1 MSDAMLVKEASPPP
15 RLYDPST
22 PAFRKNPFPVL
33 HRLRDVDPIHRTS
46 WGWVLSRYRDCA
58 NVLGSRD
65 FGMRGIRERLRM
77 ALGSGAAFEFISRRF
92 QFMDPPEHAR
102 IRSLTTKAFSA
113 RRVLDMRPRIQ
124 RLVDQLLDEV
134 HGAESFDLIA
144 AVAYPLPAWVISE
157 MLGTPV
163 EDRERLAAWTAP
175 ITRLQEPGP
184 FDPSLLAAGDAA
196 AAEFMA
202 YGRVLIDERRRSA
215 GDDLLSA
222 LIAAEES
229 GDRLSLEELVAGVI
243 FLFNAGHHTTRDLI
257 GNALVALLR
266 HRDQWDL
273 LVSEP
278 SLIPE
283 AVEECLR
290 YDPSIT
296 RTPRFAL
303 VDAEIDGRKVA
314 AGEPVTCLLN
324 AANRDPERFP
334 EPDRLDLR
342 RADKDHLT
350 FGGGIHFCLG
360 ATLARLETEVVLG
373 SLVQRY
379 PGLRL
384 AAEEMEWRESIT
396 YRGPVTVAVR
406 AT

>member
-1 MSDAMLVKEASPPP
+1 MNEAYPPP
-15 RLYDPST
+15 ALYDPTT
-22 PAFRKNPFPVL
+22 PAFRKDPFPVL

-46 WGWVLSRYRDCA
+46 WGWTLSRYRDCA
-58 NVLGSRD
+58 KVLGSRE
-65 FGMRGIRERLRM
+65 FGMLGIREVLRM
-77 ALGSGAAFEFISRRF
+77 ALGGGAAFEFISRRF
-92 QFMDPPEHAR
+92 QFIDPPEHTR

-124 RLVDQLLDEV
+124 RLVDQLLDKV
-134 HGAESFDLIA
+134 NGAQGFDVIA

-163 EDRERLAAWTAP
+163 EDRQRLAAWTAP

-184 FDPSLLAAGDAA
+184 FDPTLLAAGDSA

-202 YGRVLIDERRRSA
+202 YVRALIDERRRRP
-215 GDDLLSA
+215 GEDLLSA

-229 GDRLSLEELVAGVI
+229 GDRLALEELVAGVI
-243 FLFNAGHHTTRDLI
+243 FLFNAGHHTTRDFI
-257 GNALVALLR
+257 GNALVALLQ
-266 HRDQWDL
+266 HRDQWEL
-273 LVSEP
+273 LGSEP

-296 RTPRFAL
+296 RTIRIAL
-303 VDAEIDGRKVA
+303 LDTELDGRKVA

-334 EPDRLDLR
+334 EPDRLDVR
-342 RADKDHLT
+342 RPDKDHLA

-373 SLVQRY
+373 ALLHRY
-379 PGLRL
+379 PGLQL
-384 AAEEMEWRESIT
+384 AAEQLQWRESMT
-396 YRGPVTVAVR
+396 YRGPVTVPVK

>member
-1 MSDAMLVKEASPPP
+1 MGDTKLDDETSPPP
-15 RLYDPST
+15 KLYDPAA
-22 PAFRKNPFPVL
+22 PAFRKNPFPLL
-33 HRLRDVDPIHRTS
+33 HRLREVDPIHRTS
-46 WGWVLSRYRDCA
+46 WGWILSRYRDCA
-58 NVLGSRD
+58 KVLASRE
-65 FGMRGIRERLRM
+65 FGMRGIRDRLRA
-77 ALGSGAAFEFISRRF
+77 ALGDGAAFEFISQRF

-113 RRVLDMRPRIQ
+113 RRVLDMRARVQ
-124 RLVDQLLDEV
+124 RLVDQLLDDV
-134 HGAESFDLIA
+134 DSARGFDVIK

-184 FDPSLLAAGDAA
+184 FDPTLLAAGDSAA
-196 AAEFMA
+196 AQFME
-202 YGRVLIDERRRSA
+202 YVRGLIDDRRRRP
-215 GDDLLSA
+215 GEDLLSA

-257 GNALVALLR
+257 GNALVALLQR
-266 HRDQWDL
+266 RDQWDL

-278 SLIPE
+278 SLIPD

-303 VDAEIDGRKVA
+303 MDTELDGRKVA

-334 EPDRLDLR
+334 EPDRLDVR
-342 RADKDHLT
+342 RADKDHLA

-373 SLVQRY
+373 
-379 PGLRL
+379 
-384 AAEEMEWRESIT
+384 
-396 YRGPVTVAVR
+396 
-406 AT
+406 